1 MLGHARSFYKD
12 DPGVEN
18 MKPLAFTAL
27 ALVSTPG
34 LAAPAITAQ
43 YGDLIGAGA
52 MMLIGTITLILARRR
67 TSA

>member
-1 MLGHARSFYKD
+1 
-12 DPGVEN
+12 

-52 MMLIGTITLILARRR
+52 MMLTGTITLILARRR